1 MSPQTTAEGASPYE
15 RKVEQLTALSEPGPY
30 DAYEDVPWDDDGHRV
45 DPTDPR
51 LELFSF
57 DPLRRTEWYRQ
68 LDAIERSRVG
78 LQRIAINLRTGWE
91 FENLLQTG
99 LLARALQ
106 MGNSDVA
113 FRYIQHEI
121 AEEAHHSMMFYEFV
135 RRYAPE
141 VPGMPVPRPLF
152 ALAGHGIQVSARRR
166 PVLFFLSVLGGEV
179 PIDHVQRLVLREETV
194 HPLVE
199 RIMRIHVEEEA
210 RHVAYANQ
218 ELRRLAPRL
227 SGWQRHAIAL
237 IVPLLIGVMARLMVY
252 PSPWLV
258 RHHKVPRRQLR
269 AAYRH
274 PESRRLLADSV
285 KRIRR
290 LCAELGLITGA
301 SRRLWKLAGIWDSS
315 DRAAAVAS

>member
-1 MSPQTTAEGASPYE
+1 MSAQTTTGGASPYE
-15 RKVEQLTALSEPGPY
+15 RKVQQLTGLSEPGPHE
-30 DAYEDVPWDDDGHRV
+30 AYEDVPWDDDGYRV

-57 DPLRRTEWYRQ
+57 DPLCRTQWYQQ

-141 VPGMPVPRPLF
+141 VPGMPVPRRLF

-210 RHVAYANQ
+210 RHVAYANL

-237 IVPLLIGVMARLMVY
+237 IVPLLLGVMARLMVH

-258 RHHKVPRRQLR
+258 RHHRVPRRQLR
-269 AAYRH
+269 TAYRH

-285 KRIRR
+285 KRTRR

-301 SRRLWKLAGIWDSS
+301 SRPLWRLAGIWDPS
-315 DRAAAVAS
+315 DRAAATTA